1 MSTGRTVLITGCSS
15 GFGELTAK
23 TLAEGGYEVYASMR
37 ETEQRNAAAASALRD
52 WAAAGDRA
60 LEVIEMDVTDDTSVA
75 TAVKKV
81 EDSAGGID
89 VVVNNAGALSMGF
102 AEAFSADEY
111 KWIMDVNVYGPMRVT
126 NAVLP
131 GMRARGDG
139 LVMLIS
145 SIMARIVLPFA
156 APYTASKWAAEGMFE
171 TYRYELNPLGIDT
184 VIIEPG
190 AFPTKM
196 SDNSGQASGMAGLM
210 EPYGPTTEALNTWMA
225 GFGEMFSGDNVPDPQ
240 DVADAVIQRIETPRG
255 QREFRVIVDRL
266 MAVAARAINDTYE
279 QAQAGL
285 LDAIGQGGLKELKN
299 R

>member
-1 MSTGRTVLITGCSS
+1 MSTGRIVMVTGCSS

-23 TLAEGGYEVYASMR
+23 TLAEGGHEVYATMR
-37 ETEQRNAAAASALRD
+37 DVEGRNAAAATALRD
-52 WAAAGDRA
+52 WAAAGDRS
-60 LEVIEMDVTDDTSVA
+60 LDVVELDVTREASIDS
-75 TAVKKV
+75 AVKKI
-81 EDSAGGID
+81 EDAAGGID
-89 VVVNNAGALSMGF
+89 VAVNNAGALSMGL

-111 KWIMDVNVYGPMRVT
+111 KWIMDVNVYGPMRIA

-139 LVMLIS
+139 LLMLIS
-145 SIMARIVLPFA
+145 SIMARVVLPFA

-171 TYRYELNPLGIDT
+171 TYRYELNPLGVDT

-196 SDNSGQASGMAGLM
+196 SENAAQASGMGGLV
-210 EPYGPTTEALNTWMA
+210 ESYGPTTEALNAWMA
-225 GFGEMFSGDNVPDPQ
+225 NFGEMFSGDNVPDPQ
-240 DVADAVIQRIETPRG
+240 DVADAVIQSIETPKG
-255 QREFRVIVDRL
+255 QRRFRVVVDRL
-266 MAVAARAINDTYE
+266 MAVAPRAINDTYE

-285 LDAIGQGGLKELKN
+285 LDAIGQGGLKELK

>member
-1 MSTGRTVLITGCSS
+1 MSTGKSVLITGCSS

-37 ETEQRNAAAASALRD
+37 DVEGRNATAASALQD
-52 WAAAGDRA
+52 WAAAGDRS
-60 LEVIEMDVTDDTSVA
+60 LQVVELDVTDDASIQS
-75 TAVKKV
+75 AVKSV
-81 EDSAGGID
+81 EEVSGGID

-131 GMRARGDG
+131 GMRRRGDG
-139 LVMLIS
+139 LVILIS
-145 SIMARIVLPFA
+145 SIMARVILPFA

-184 VIIEPG
+184 VIVEPG

-196 SDNSGQASGMAGLM
+196 SGNAAQAPGMADLM
-210 EPYGPTTEALNTWMA
+210 ESYGPTAEALNAWMV

-240 DVADAVIQRIETPRG
+240 DVADAVIKSIETPKG

-266 MAVAARAINDTYE
+266 MAVAPLAINDTYKR
-279 QAQAGL
+279 AQAGL
-285 LDAIGQGGLKELKN
+285 LDAVGQGALKELKK
-299 R
+299 

>member
-1 MSTGRTVLITGCSS
+1 MSNGKTVLITGCSS

-23 TLAEGGYEVYASMR
+23 TLAEGGHEVYASMR
-37 ETEQRNAAAASALRD
+37 DVEGRNAAAASALRD

-60 LEVIEMDVTDDTSVA
+60 LEVVELDVTDESSVSA
-75 TAVKKV
+75 AVRRI
-81 EDSAGGID
+81 EDKAGAID
-89 VVVNNAGALSMGF
+89 VAVNNAGALSMGF

-131 GMRARGDG
+131 GMRERGDG
-139 LVMLIS
+139 LVVLIS

-184 VIIEPG
+184 VIVEPG

-196 SDNSGQASGMAGLM
+196 SNNSGQASGMANLV
-210 EPYGPTTEALNTWMA
+210 EPYGPTTEALNAWMVN
-225 GFGEMFSGDNVPDPQ
+225 FGEMFSGDNVPDPQ
-240 DVADAVIQRIETPRG
+240 DVADAVIQSIETPKG
-255 QREFRVIVDRL
+255 EREFRVIVDRL
-266 MAVAARAINDTYE
+266 MAVAPRAINGTYE

-285 LDAIGQGGLKELKN
+285 LDAIGQSGLKELKK
-299 R
+299 

>member
-1 MSTGRTVLITGCSS
+1 MNKGKSVLITGCSS

-37 ETEQRNAAAASALRD
+37 DTEGRNAAAASALGD
-52 WAAAGDRA
+52 WAAAGDRS
-60 LEVIEMDVTDDTSVA
+60 LDVVELDVTDEVSVRS
-75 TAVKKV
+75 AVKTV
-81 EDSAGGID
+81 EEKSGGID
-89 VVVNNAGALSMGF
+89 VVVNNAGAMAMGF

-111 KWIMDVNVYGPMRVT
+111 KRIMDVNVYGPMRVT
-126 NAVLP
+126 NAALP

-139 LVMLIS
+139 LVILIS

-184 VIIEPG
+184 VVIEPG
-190 AFPTKM
+190 AFPTKLG
-196 SDNSGQASGMAGLM
+196 DKAGQANGMSELM
-210 EPYGPTTEALNTWMA
+210 EPYGPTTEALNVWLA

-240 DVADAVIQRIETPRG
+240 DVADAVIQSIETPRG
-255 QREFRVIVDRL
+255 QREFRVVVDRL
-266 MAVAARAINDTYE
+266 MAVAPRAINDIYE

-285 LDAIGQGGLKELKN
+285 LDAIGQGSLKQLKK
-299 R
+299 